1 METGVYEVRK
11 HGQAM
16 SRIEKEVW
24 PARKTSSHH
33 EFVFRAGQTSFSM
46 GRTPPRNTKQ
56 EGSAKAVSDPIML
69 ENLPASYSWLLRA
82 RIPSIPPT
90 RRRAPRPVQPVH
102 PFLSPPPLI
111 SFSPPI
117 AIPPTPCY
125 NRIISNHTTSPS
137 NLYFINLPPP
147 PTRIL
152 LQISHLKTMQDMS
165 TTVPA

>member
-33 EFVFRAGQTSFSM
+33 EFVFRREPMSF
-46 GRTPPRNTKQ
+46 GANAPRNTKQ

-82 RIPSIPPT
+82 KSLHPPT
-90 RRRAPRPVQPVH
+90 RRRAPAPSSRPSILIPTSLNLL
-102 PFLSPPPLI
+102 LS
-111 SFSPPI
+111 PI

-125 NRIISNHTTSPS
+125 NRIISHHTTSPVIYTS
-137 NLYFINLPPP
+137 SIYPP

>member
-24 PARKTSSHH
+24 PARKTSSHQ
-33 EFVFRAGQTSFSM
+33 EFVFRAGHTSFSM

-111 SFSPPI
+111 SFSPPLQF
-117 AIPPTPCY
+117 PPPHATIESY
-125 NRIISNHTTSPS
+125 QII
-137 NLYFINLPPP
+137 PPP
-147 PTRIL
+147 PVIYTSSIYPPHPL
-152 LQISHLKTMQDMS
+152 VSCYKYPI
-165 TTVPA
+165 